1 MLLIIQEGL
10 YLFIHAIDYSH
21 RIVFNYV
28 LNAMIAIVVQS
39 NDRDHLGKD

>member
-10 YLFIHAIDYSH
+10 YLFIHVIDYSH
-21 RIVFNYV
+21 NIVFHYV
-28 LNAMIAIVVQS
+28 LNVIIEIVVRS